1 MVKTTVGATGISKL
15 HTEETHE
22 ESQRNV
28 YGNLRRVKKK
38 KESFCRAEEKKKK
51 ITLFLLPDTWGQFH
65 SFSLS
70 LHIKKKYMK

>member
-1 MVKTTVGATGISKL
+1 MVKTTVGATGISKV

-38 KESFCRAEEKKKK
+38 KKESFCRAEEKKKW
-51 ITLFLLPDTWGQFH
+51 LPYF
-65 SFSLS
+65 SFQILEGNFILSPSLCT
-70 LHIKKKYMK
+70 